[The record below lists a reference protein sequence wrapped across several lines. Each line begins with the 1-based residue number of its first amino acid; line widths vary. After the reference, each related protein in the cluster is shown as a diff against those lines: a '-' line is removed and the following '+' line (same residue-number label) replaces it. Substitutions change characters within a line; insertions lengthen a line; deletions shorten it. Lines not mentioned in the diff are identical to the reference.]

1 MTRRTTTCRRSSCV
15 AACTWTLSVSVWA
28 LLATGCATRTSTMA
42 ASTHA
47 AASTY
52 RSATAYVELS
62 PEDAFETATRTL
74 LDRDDLEVT
83 ALDEVGRRCTA
94 SMGAHTVTT
103 RVIESTPVR
112 SRLTVTVGG
121 GDDTVS
127 NESLATA
134 LLRDVCKRLPVP
146 CE

>member
-1 MTRRTTTCRRSSCV
+1 
-15 AACTWTLSVSVWA
+15 
-28 LLATGCATRTSTMA
+28 MA
-42 ASTHA
+42 ALTHA

-62 PEDAFETATRTL
+62 PEDAFEASTRML
-74 LDRDDLEVT
+74 LDRDDLEIT
-83 ALDEVGRRCTA
+83 ALDEAGRRCTA
-94 SMGAHTVTT
+94 SMGAHTVTV

-121 GDDTVS
+121 GDEPAS

-134 LLRDVCKRLPVP
+134 LVRDVCKRLPVP